1 MTLWIDSGLARKLLM
16 FAQKEQGEEHVST
29 KGIIA

>member
-1 MTLWIDSGLARKLLM
+1 MTFWVDSGLARKLMM